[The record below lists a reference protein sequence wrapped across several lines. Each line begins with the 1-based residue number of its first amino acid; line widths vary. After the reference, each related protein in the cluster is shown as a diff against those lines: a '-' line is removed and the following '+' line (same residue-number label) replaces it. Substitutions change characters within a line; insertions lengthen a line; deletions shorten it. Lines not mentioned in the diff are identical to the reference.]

1 MLKFLSGKFYSN
13 ATAHQPKD
21 DKAKEMRERA
31 KSEETQPAPPA

>member
-13 ATAHQPKD
+13 ATENQPED
-21 DKAKEMRERA
+21 DKAKEMSEHA